1 MGLTLGCW
9 PHPRC
14 HLRRLTQALSK
25 HCLFLFQVCLS
36 AWPTRDSCLPL
47 QRSFSIFI
55 QLHFS
60 MLCQIPFAD
69 LNPPTDNIRN
79 KLPEMK
85 TREQQPLSSGSRSEQ
100 SKQDALLLSLL
111 PLLFSSLRLLGSALE
126 HVCTHRLCRS
136 TNTLAWWLP
145 ENSPLGLFCFCFII

>member
-1 MGLTLGCW
+1 
-9 PHPRC
+9 
-14 HLRRLTQALSK
+14 
-25 HCLFLFQVCLS
+25 
-36 AWPTRDSCLPL
+36 
-47 QRSFSIFI
+47 
-55 QLHFS
+55 

-126 HVCTHRLCRS
+126 HVCTHTVCAGPLTRLLGGSQKTHHWGCLFLFYYLEAQGTLTADMQDETGVNICRE
-136 TNTLAWWLP
+136 TV
-145 ENSPLGLFCFCFII
+145 